1 MAINPNQR
9 GHIPALDGVR
19 GLAILL
25 VLVFHARSIF
35 ELSQLPFLL
44 YRVLD
49 LSWCGVDLFLL
60 LSGFLITGIL
70 LDSRESAGY
79 FRTFYF
85 RRALRIF
92 PLYFA
97 YLFLILVIA
106 RQAILHT
113 GGVDWWSSTNVASY
127 LIYLSNWT
135 HTHGIDDP
143 YLSHLWSLAIEEQ
156 FYFVWPLIVW
166 FCPPKRLGW
175 ICGTIAVLAL
185 GCRVYLGVRGEN
197 IEVMYRLTVC
207 RMDALALGALVAV
220 GSRHFR
226 PQLDRW
232 VPPILAATVLG
243 LVNVLLWMRSS
254 YWNDSLLRTVGVSLL
269 DVIFACLVHRL
280 ARLETGAWTAM
291 FSSGILRSCGK
302 YSYAMYLLHA
312 VTFGPTAVWAH
323 TLPLT
328 GKYLYIPVFTGIT
341 YGLAWISWRVLEQP
355 FLRLKRHFPYG
366 ATAQQEAADV
376 ALAAMP

>member
-1 MAINPNQR
+1 MATHLNQR
-9 GHIPALDGVR
+9 QHIPALDGVR

-25 VLVFHARSIF
+25 VLAFHSRSVF

-44 YRVLD
+44 YRLLD

-70 LDSRESAGY
+70 LDSRQSAGY
-79 FRTFYF
+79 FRVFYL

-106 RQAILHT
+106 RQAIWHLR
-113 GGVDWWSSTNVASY
+113 GADWWSSTDVTSY
-127 LIYLSNWT
+127 LTYLSNWT
-135 HTHGIDDP
+135 SNHGIGEP

-166 FCPPKRLGW
+166 ICPPKYLGW
-175 ICGTIAVLAL
+175 ICATLAVLAL
-185 GCRVYLGVRGEN
+185 GCRVYLGLRGED
-197 IEVMYRLTVC
+197 IEVMYRLTIC

-232 VPPILAATVLG
+232 VPPILSATVLG
-243 LVNVLLWMRSS
+243 FVNVLLWMHSS
-254 YWNDSLLRTVGVSLL
+254 YWNDPLLRTVGVSLL
-269 DVIFACLVHRL
+269 DVIFACLVFRL
-280 ARLETGAWTAM
+280 ARMETGACAAL

-302 YSYAMYLLHA
+302 YSYAIYLLHA
-312 VTFGPTAVWAH
+312 VTFGPTAAWAH
-323 TLPLT
+323 TLPLI
-328 GKYLYIPVFTGIT
+328 GKYLYIPLFTAIT
-341 YGLAWISWRVLEQP
+341 YGLAWISWRLLEQP
-355 FLRLKRHFPYG
+355 FLRLKRHFPYD
-366 ATAQQEAADV
+366 AAARQEAHV
-376 ALAAMP
+376 VTIPSVG